1 MTPGTVVAVF
11 WLLSPWL
18 PIGGETPR
26 MALHPFRQRTLK
38 QRAQLLGVGLHSGA
52 NVELTLAPAPADS
65 GIVFVREGE
74 EIPALSEFVVDTT
87 MNTSL
92 GRGRMRIG
100 TVEHLL
106 AALAGCGIDNARIE
120 VEGPEVPIMDGSA
133 EPFVRLVREAGIHEQ
148 RSARRFLLLRKSV
161 SVLEGDKLVRLS
173 PARGK
178 FSINYTIDFRHPLIT
193 DQTCKVEM
201 SERSFQREIARAR
214 TFGFKRDVER
224 LHSVG
229 LARGGSLA
237 NAVVV
242 DDFNILNPEGLR
254 FPDEFVRHKVL
265 DAIGDLSLLGMP
277 IIGHLTAVKSGHHL
291 NHLLVRK
298 VLAEADA
305 CEVVQPRAEEELHEL
320 QERLLPV
327 MGLEEQVA

>member
-1 MTPGTVVAVF
+1 M
-11 WLLSPWL
+11 
-18 PIGGETPR
+18 E
-26 MALHPFRQRTLK
+26 LHPFRQRTLK
-38 QRAQLLGVGLHSGA
+38 RRAHLHGIGLHSGA
-52 NVELTLAPAPADS
+52 EVALTLAPAAADA
-65 GIVFVREGE
+65 GIVFERDGE
-74 EIPALSEFVVDTT
+74 EIPALADFVVDTT

-92 GRGRMRIG
+92 GREGMRVG
-100 TVEHLL
+100 TVEHLM
-106 AALAGCGIDNARIE
+106 AALAGCGIDNARVEI
-120 VEGPEVPIMDGSA
+120 EGPEVPIMDGSA
-133 EPFVRLVREAGIHEQ
+133 EPFVRLIREAGIHEQ
-148 RSARRFLLLRKSV
+148 RSARRFLMIRKPIVV
-161 SVLEGDKLVRLS
+161 SEGDKLARLG

-178 FSINYTIDFRHPLIT
+178 FAISYTIDFRHPLIT

-201 SERSFQREIARAR
+201 NERSFQREIARAR

-224 LHSVG
+224 LHSLG

-265 DAIGDLSLLGMP
+265 DAVGDLALLGMP
-277 IIGHLTAVKSGHHL
+277 VIGQLTAVKSGHHL

-298 VLAEADA
+298 VLAEADS
-305 CEVVQPRAEEELHEL
+305 CEVVQPRAADELHEM

-327 MGLEEQVA
+327 LALEEQVA

>member
-1 MTPGTVVAVF
+1 M
-11 WLLSPWL
+11 
-18 PIGGETPR
+18 E
-26 MALHPFRQRTLK
+26 LHPFRQRTLK
-38 QRAQLLGVGLHSGA
+38 RRAELKGIGLHSGA
-52 NVELTLAPAPADS
+52 EVSITLAPAAPDT
-65 GIVFVREGE
+65 GVVFAHDGE
-74 EIPALSEFVVDTT
+74 EIPALADFVVDTT

-100 TVEHLL
+100 TVEHLM
-106 AALAGCGIDNARIE
+106 AALAGCGIDNVRVE

-133 EPFVRLVREAGIHEQ
+133 DPFVRLIREAGVHEQ
-148 RSARRFLLLRKSV
+148 RSVRRFLLIRKPIAV
-161 SVLEGDKLVRLS
+161 AEGDKLARLT

-178 FSINYTIDFRHPLIT
+178 FSISYTIDFRHPLIT

-201 SERSFQREIARAR
+201 TEKSFQKEIARAR
-214 TFGFKRDVER
+214 TFGFKRDVEK
-224 LHSVG
+224 LHAAG

-254 FPDEFVRHKVL
+254 YPDEFVRHKVL
-265 DAIGDLSLLGMP
+265 DAVGDLALLGMP
-277 IIGHLTAVKSGHHL
+277 VIGHLTAVKSGHHL

-298 VLAEADA
+298 VLEEQDA
-305 CEVVQPRAEEELHEL
+305 CEVVQPRAEAELHEL

-327 MGLEEQVA
+327 LSLEEQVA

>member
-1 MTPGTVVAVF
+1 M
-11 WLLSPWL
+11 
-18 PIGGETPR
+18 E
-26 MALHPFRQRTLK
+26 LHPFRQRTLRH
-38 QRAQLLGVGLHSGA
+38 RARLCGVGLHSGA
-52 NVELTLAPAPADS
+52 EVELTLAPASADA
-65 GIVFVREGE
+65 GIVFIRDGE
-74 EIPALSEFVVDTT
+74 EIPALAEFVVDTT

-92 GRGRMRIG
+92 GRSGTRIG

-120 VEGPEVPIMDGSA
+120 VEGPEIPIMDGSA
-133 EPFVRLVREAGIHEQ
+133 EPFVRLVREAGVHEQ
-148 RSARRFLLLRKSV
+148 RSARRFLMLRKAITV
-161 SVLEGDKLVRLS
+161 TDGDKLARLS

-178 FSINYTIDFRHPLIT
+178 FSISYTIDFRHPLIT

-201 SERSFQREIARAR
+201 NERSFQKEIARAR

-224 LHSVG
+224 LHKAG

-277 IIGHLTAVKSGHHL
+277 VIGHLTAVKSGHHL
-291 NHLLVRK
+291 NHLLVSK
-298 VLAEADA
+298 VLTETESW
-305 CEVVQPRAEEELHEL
+305 EVVQPRAEEELHEL

-327 MGLEEQVA
+327 LALEEQVA